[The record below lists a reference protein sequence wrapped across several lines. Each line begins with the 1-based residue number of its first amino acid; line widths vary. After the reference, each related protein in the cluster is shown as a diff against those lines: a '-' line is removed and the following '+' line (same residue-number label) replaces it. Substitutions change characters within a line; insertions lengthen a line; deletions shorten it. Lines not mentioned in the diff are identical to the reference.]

1 MLEIGW
7 SEILVIAVVAIVV
20 FPSKDLPKLLRTVGQ
35 TVGRVRRMA
44 GDFQSQFNAALRE
57 AEREV
62 DLEET
67 RKQIQSVKDANPLTD
82 VKRALDPLRTAGE
95 ELRRGLTSPPPAS
108 DPRPPVGAVAV
119 PNEPVKTGTT
129 GETASP
135 GPVSAEPPAAPAPA
149 EPAPV
154 QVAAAP
160 APVEPAPAP
169 AAPGGTPSEG
179 SAR

>member
-7 SEILVIAVVAIVV
+7 SEILVIAIVAIVV

-35 TVGRVRRMA
+35 TVGRLRRMA
-44 GDFQSQFNAALRE
+44 GDFQSQFNSALRE
-57 AEREV
+57 AEREI

-82 VKRALDPLRTAGE
+82 VKRVLDPLRTAGE
-95 ELRRGLTSPPPAS
+95 EIKRGLTSPPPAS

-119 PNEPVKTGTT
+119 PNEPVKTGAT
-129 GETASP
+129 GETAA
-135 GPVSAEPPAAPAPA
+135 AEAAPA
-149 EPAPV
+149 EPAPASV
-154 QVAAAP
+154 QVETAPPAAAEP
-160 APVEPAPAP
+160 APVAVAPAP

>member
-82 VKRALDPLRTAGE
+82 VKRALDPLRNAGDE
-95 ELRRGLTSPPPAS
+95 IRRSLTSPPPAS

-119 PNEPVKTGTT
+119 PNEPVKTGTA
-129 GETASP
+129 GETAAP
-135 GPVSAEPPAAPAPA
+135 EPSAI
-149 EPAPV
+149 
-154 QVAAAP
+154 
-160 APVEPAPAP
+160 
-169 AAPGGTPSEG
+169 
-179 SAR
+179 